1 LLYPEII
8 AMPDRIT
15 PLHKL
20 SQIARA
26 EVEAVAAEGFGPTR
40 PNNTHIHLPP
50 NFSAFDSVAEAVE
63 MAAAEGLRVLGVSNY
78 YDYTV
83 YDEFARRAHE
93 AAIFPLFGTEII
105 CLQEDLV
112 AAKIRINDPAN
123 PGKMYICGKGISRF
137 APLSPE
143 AAALLQAIR
152 DKDSLRMRQ
161 MVERLGEVFAEAGF
175 DAELD
180 ERQVIEM
187 VVRRH
192 GCPFETVYLQ
202 ERHIAQA
209 FQERMAERLQP
220 SEQAAVLRKAY
231 GTEPTAPL
239 DNAVEVQNEIRSR
252 LMKAGKPGYVPETF
266 VDYGHARQLILALG
280 GIPCY
285 PLLADG
291 VVPHCEFEATPE
303 AVVKRLREYEVRCAE
318 FIPNRNAPQVLR
330 EYVLALRKAGIVV
343 TAGTEHNTRD
353 RIPLT
358 PACKGAKPL
367 PEDVAAY
374 FWEGACVV
382 AAHQWRRVRG
392 ESGFVDETGSP
403 SDPSLNAEERIRR
416 FAAEGSALIESFAR
430 LAP

>member
-1 LLYPEII
+1 
-8 AMPDRIT
+8 
-15 PLHKL
+15 
-20 SQIARA
+20 
-26 EVEAVAAEGFGPTR
+26 
-40 PNNTHIHLPP
+40 
-50 NFSAFDSVAEAVE
+50 
-63 MAAAEGLRVLGVSNY
+63 
-78 YDYTV
+78 
-83 YDEFARRAHE
+83 
-93 AAIFPLFGTEII
+93 
-105 CLQEDLV
+105 
-112 AAKIRINDPAN
+112 
-123 PGKMYICGKGISRF
+123 
-137 APLSPE
+137 
-143 AAALLQAIR
+143 
-152 DKDSLRMRQ
+152 
-161 MVERLGEVFAEAGF
+161 
-175 DAELD
+175 
-180 ERQVIEM
+180 M

-382 AAHQWRRVRG
+382 AGPSVATRARRKRLCRRDRLSFRPVPERRGAYPALRCRRERADRVLRPPCPLRQDRRIMKPFVSHMRG
-392 ESGFVDETGSP
+392 E
-403 SDPSLNAEERIRR
+403 AQ
-416 FAAEGSALIESFAR
+416 
-430 LAP
+430 